1 MKSNIADKIKLFE
14 NAKIQHTAPLE
25 FNPAD
30 SSQTKEEI
38 IKLAPPPISKPRRK
52 KKLTQTKQAE
62 QAEYVNVSPAAE
74 AQWYQASLSVSSS
87 DYPQLAD
94 INLCP
99 FDLEQSEYANLFP
112 LGTSDTERFYL
123 DPAEQCVAIPK
134 KHTKKPSKESTAKET
149 PIEATQSEYA
159 NLLTLEISDTE
170 RFCVDSEGRY
180 LTIKKKQTKKPSKES
195 TAKETPIAGEI
206 DYAELDLTQSD
217 QVNALQGEKLD
228 NTNTEYSY
236 LGVDNRLI
244 FSSKADQ
251 DKVLSIANNAQKN
264 RLLDVERVA
273 AVGAKN
279 RNKDDYLTSLTAKFE
294 KFKIPAI
301 QEESTLASSMETKQ
315 KESVASQYE
324 FSFFARKPEKL
335 TQESKR
341 SASNFSVMQNK

>member
-134 KHTKKPSKESTAKET
+134 KHTGNRVRPF
-149 PIEATQSEYA
+149 
-159 NLLTLEISDTE
+159 E
-170 RFCVDSEGRY
+170 RSHRG
-180 LTIKKKQTKKPSKES
+180 
-195 TAKETPIAGEI
+195 
-206 DYAELDLTQSD
+206 
-217 QVNALQGEKLD
+217 
-228 NTNTEYSY
+228 
-236 LGVDNRLI
+236 
-244 FSSKADQ
+244 
-251 DKVLSIANNAQKN
+251 
-264 RLLDVERVA
+264 
-273 AVGAKN
+273 
-279 RNKDDYLTSLTAKFE
+279 
-294 KFKIPAI
+294 
-301 QEESTLASSMETKQ
+301 
-315 KESVASQYE
+315 
-324 FSFFARKPEKL
+324 
-335 TQESKR
+335 
-341 SASNFSVMQNK
+341 

>member
-149 PIEATQSEYA
+149 PI
-159 NLLTLEISDTE
+159 
-170 RFCVDSEGRY
+170 
-180 LTIKKKQTKKPSKES
+180 
-195 TAKETPIAGEI
+195 AGEI

-236 LGVDNRLI
+236 FGVDNKLI

-251 DKVLSIANNAQKN
+251 DKVLSIANNAQKT
-264 RLLDVERVA
+264 RLLGVERVA

-335 TQESKR
+335 TQETKR